1 MNAYFSENK
10 KIIKIMKTKDVKIQF
25 ATIFKNIY
33 LSAIEKEN
41 PKSEDMEKPFYEID
55 DVIQYISK
63 LAKKRRFY
71 NLKSDK
77 FCFLEDTN
85 TRDNFISG
93 YFKSARN
100 EFRPN
105 IINKQTGEE
114 RINPK
119 SRLDGEIEKTHFV
132 IKIDKDSEEVFI
144 FLESNHNGITILNF
158 VNYFNKFSK
167 IYAAKKN
174 LSTLY
179 SLKHSIVGINNFKTE
194 LERLSRT
201 KIAEIYYD
209 KQIIGN
215 DFLNLTDRLFPVK
228 EDVILT
234 VKADKGM
241 DIKSIGLS
249 AFDLMGVKSNI
260 SRVRIK
266 GQDDNGNE
274 TTIDTG
280 IMARKEY
287 VNSMINEDT
296 GEFNTQELLKKI
308 NVIAQGF

>member
-1 MNAYFSENK
+1 
-10 KIIKIMKTKDVKIQF
+10 MKTKDVKIQF
-25 ATIFKNIY
+25 VTIFKSIY
-33 LSAIEKEN
+33 LSSIEKEN
-41 PKSEDMEKPFYEID
+41 PGIEDIEKPFYEID
-55 DVIQYISK
+55 DVIKFILK
-63 LAKKRRFY
+63 LTKKKRFY
-71 NLKSDK
+71 TLKSDK
-77 FCFLEDTN
+77 FCFLEEAVVEN
-85 TRDNFISG
+85 NFISG

-144 FLESNHNGITILNF
+144 FLESNFNGITILNL

-167 IYAAKKN
+167 VYATKSN
-174 LSTLY
+174 LSTSY
-179 SLKHSIVGINNFKTE
+179 SLKHTIVGINNFKTE
-194 LERLSRT
+194 LERLHRT
-201 KIAEIYYD
+201 KVAEIYYD
-209 KQIIGN
+209 KEIIGN
-215 DFLNLTDRLFPVK
+215 DFFNLTDRLLPVK

-241 DIKSIGLS
+241 DIRSIGLR
-249 AFDLMGVKSNI
+249 AFDSIGIKSNI

-296 GEFNTQELLKKI
+296 GEFNTVELLKQI
-308 NVIAQGF
+308 NVIAKSF